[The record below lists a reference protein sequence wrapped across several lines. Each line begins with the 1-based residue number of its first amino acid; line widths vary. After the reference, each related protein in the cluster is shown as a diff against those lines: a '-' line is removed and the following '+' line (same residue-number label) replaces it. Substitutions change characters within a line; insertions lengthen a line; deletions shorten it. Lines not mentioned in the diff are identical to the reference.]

1 MLVALLGIDRMIM
14 LMENE
19 DNIRNVIAFPKNK
32 KARDVMMNA
41 PSIVSKKQL
50 DEVHIE
56 VVKE

>member
-1 MLVALLGIDRMIM
+1 M

-50 DEVHIE
+50 EEVHIE
-56 VVKE
+56 IKEED